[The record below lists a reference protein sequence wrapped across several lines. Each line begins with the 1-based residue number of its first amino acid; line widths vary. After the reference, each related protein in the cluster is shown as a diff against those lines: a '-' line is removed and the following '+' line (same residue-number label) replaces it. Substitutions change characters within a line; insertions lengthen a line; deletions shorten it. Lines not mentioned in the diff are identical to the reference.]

1 MRRRGRAWIAGMG
14 AGLMLLVLAA
24 CSRGAATPTP
34 NPAMAPMNGATL
46 ATALPP
52 SARNLDK
59 VDLVF
64 MQLLAVY
71 QTQGLD
77 GATQFAR
84 AQGILTA
91 QNEIRVTLVLD
102 SNDQAVVDGTA
113 LSIERLGGRVTQTY
127 DNEIELVVPV
137 QTAMEY
143 GKQANRQTFFNDLS
157 DFSHVKDIR
166 RTPIAQQMDGGRN
179 SQY

>member
-1 MRRRGRAWIAGMG
+1 MHGGAMTARSVSRAYGIGVG
-14 AGLMLLVLAA
+14 LVLLILVA
-24 CSRGAATPTP
+24 CSRGAASPTP
-34 NPAMAPMNGATL
+34 NPAMAPMTGATL
-46 ATALPP
+46 ATALPS

-77 GATQFAR
+77 AATQFAR
-84 AQGILTA
+84 AQGILTTKD
-91 QNEIRVTLVLD
+91 EVRVTLVLD
-102 SNDQAVVDGTA
+102 SDDQAVVDGTA

-127 DNEIELVVPV
+127 DNQIELVVPV
-137 QTAMEY
+137 KTAMEY
-143 GKQANRQTFFNDLS
+143 GKQANKQAFFNDLS

-166 RTPIAQQMDGGRN
+166 RTPIAQQM
-179 SQY
+179 